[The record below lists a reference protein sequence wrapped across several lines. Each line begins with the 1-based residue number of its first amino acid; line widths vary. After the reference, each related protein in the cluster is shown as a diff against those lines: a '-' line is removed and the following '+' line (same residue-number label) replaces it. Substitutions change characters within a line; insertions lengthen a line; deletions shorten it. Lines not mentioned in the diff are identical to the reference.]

1 MSDWLNTD
9 SSLPTE
15 NDEKLLYILLYGNS
29 KFDTITNQNIL
40 IFTFKFIKDTDLT
53 THFSKVLVFL

>member
-1 MSDWLNTD
+1 MSDLLNTD

-40 IFTFKFIKDTDLT
+40 IFTF
-53 THFSKVLVFL
+53 

>member
-1 MSDWLNTD
+1 MSDLLNTD

-29 KFDTITNQNIL
+29 KFDTVTNQNIL
-40 IFTFKFIKDTDLT
+40 IFTFKFIKDSHRFNNSL
-53 THFSKVLVFL
+53 F

>member
-1 MSDWLNTD
+1 MSDLLNTD

>member
-1 MSDWLNTD
+1 MSDLLNTD

-40 IFTFKFIKDTDLT
+40 IFTFKFIKHSHRFNNS
-53 THFSKVLVFL
+53 HF